1 MDSQQLITIIWPLI
15 LVQLAFQAYAL
26 YDLVVKKQKKTKN
39 LSVVLW
45 VLIIVFGE
53 VVGAALYFLIGR
65 SED

>member
-1 MDSQQLITIIWPLI
+1 MDTQQLFTIIWPL
-15 LVQLAFQAYAL
+15 LLLQLAFQAYAL
-26 YDLVVKKQKKTKN
+26 YDLIVKKQKKTKN

-53 VVGAALYFLIGR
+53 VVGAALYFLVGR

>member
-1 MDSQQLITIIWPLI
+1 MDTQQLLTLIWPLI

>member
-1 MDSQQLITIIWPLI
+1 MDNQQLLTLIWPLI
-15 LVQLAFQAYAL
+15 LLQLAFQAYAL

-39 LSVVLW
+39 LSVVAW

-53 VVGAALYFLIGR
+53 VVGSALYFAIGR

>member
-45 VLIIVFGE
+45 VVIIVFGE